1 MAADTTPPL
10 RNTDGPVNNNAQ
22 GWGAAALTVIFT
34 AALGITAYMIHERTY
49 QSPRE
54 QLAHPSASAGT
65 GVPTRAAH

>member
-10 RNTDGPVNNNAQ
+10 RNDGPVNNNAQ

-34 AALGITAYMIHERTY
+34 AALGFTAYLIHERTY

-54 QLAHPSASAGT
+54 QLAHPSASAG
-65 GVPTRAAH
+65 PSAPAKAAH